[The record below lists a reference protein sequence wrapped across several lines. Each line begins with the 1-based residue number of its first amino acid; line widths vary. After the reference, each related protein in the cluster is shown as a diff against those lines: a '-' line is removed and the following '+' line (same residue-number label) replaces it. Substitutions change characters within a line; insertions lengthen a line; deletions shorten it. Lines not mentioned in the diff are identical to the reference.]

1 MKRTLIRHLSLAG
14 LALSIATGC
23 SQSYISGGAAPR
35 APTDGGGDGG
45 APNGNLGGTGGG
57 GTGGSGGGVPGPA
70 GPGVPP
76 VPVLDE
82 PFWVHPTSLL
92 DTRSMDGNDS
102 DSGSVAAGANGDALI
117 GVEYG
122 SRLFL
127 SERVGG
133 VWNFPVRFVTQPH
146 NPAGGSMFTPRSAIH
161 SNGNAIVVWVQ
172 RDNGTDR
179 VYACSRQNGVWTDP
193 ANHADHLSPNSTEGA
208 LAPGVVIDPAGDGIV
223 VWEQYVGGN
232 GRIFKSE
239 VHNGVWTN
247 PSSDGDGISAGATHA
262 QDVALA
268 VGPDG
273 HVIVAWA
280 QWGTSN
286 YSIFK
291 SERINGAWTHPAN
304 LAAGISPNGSHA
316 FAPKIAFDGIGDAV
330 LTWIQG
336 DGSNEQVFVS
346 QYRSGVWQHPTGL
359 SDNISPDGT
368 NAHAVCAAMSAN
380 RQAVIVWSQD
390 VAPSQSRLFKSVYG
404 NASWTHPAGLNDHF
418 SVGDHVNE
426 FTVGMDSI
434 GNVIVP
440 YTAADASLNWA
451 TYKSERRYSSWL
463 HPGSLAD
470 HISPTGTV
478 ATLPWIAVDGDD
490 AVIVIWRQSDG
501 TFQKTYMS
509 EYR

>member
-1 MKRTLIRHLSLAG
+1 MKRTLIRHLVLAG
-14 LALSIATGC
+14 LALSITTGC
-23 SQSYISGGAAPR
+23 SQSLVPGGVAPR
-35 APTDGGGDGG
+35 VPTDDGGGV
-45 APNGNLGGTGGG
+45 PNANPGGTGGA
-57 GTGGSGGGVPGPA
+57 GTGGGGGVPGPA
-70 GPGVPP
+70 GPGEPP
-76 VPVLDE
+76 APVLDE
-82 PFWVHPTSLL
+82 PYWVHPSSLL

-102 DSGSVAAGANGDALI
+102 DSGSVAAGGNGDAII

-127 SERVGG
+127 SERVSG
-133 VWNFPVRFVTQPH
+133 VWTFPVRFVTQPH

-161 SNGNAIVVWVQ
+161 SNGDAIVVWVQ
-172 RDNGTDR
+172 RDSGTDR
-179 VYACSRQNGVWTDP
+179 VYACTRQNGVWTDP
-193 ANHADHLSPNSTEGA
+193 ANHADHLSPNSAESA
-208 LAPGVVIDPAGDGIV
+208 LEARVVIDPAGDGVV

-247 PSSDGDGISAGATHA
+247 PASDSDGISAGATHA
-262 QDVALA
+262 QDVAIA

-291 SERINGAWTHPAN
+291 SERINGVWTHPAT
-304 LAAGISPNGSHA
+304 LADGISPNGSHA

-330 LTWIQG
+330 LAWIQG
-336 DGSNEQVFVS
+336 DGSNAQVFKS
-346 QYRSGVWQHPTGL
+346 EYRSGIWQHPTGL

-368 NAHAVCAAMSAN
+368 DARAVRVAMSTN
-380 RQAVIVWSQD
+380 QEAVIVWSQD
-390 VAPSQSRLFKSVYG
+390 TGSLQSHLFKSVYA
-404 NASWTHPAGLNDHF
+404 NSTWTHPAGINDHF
-418 SVGDHVNE
+418 SVGDQVNE
-426 FTVGMDSI
+426 FTVAMDSL
-434 GNVIVP
+434 GSVIVP

-451 TYKSERRYSSWL
+451 TYKSERRFSSWM

-470 HISPTGTV
+470 HISPGGTA

>member
-1 MKRTLIRHLSLAG
+1 
-14 LALSIATGC
+14 
-23 SQSYISGGAAPR
+23 
-35 APTDGGGDGG
+35 
-45 APNGNLGGTGGG
+45 
-57 GTGGSGGGVPGPA
+57 
-70 GPGVPP
+70 
-76 VPVLDE
+76 
-82 PFWVHPTSLL
+82 
-92 DTRSMDGNDS
+92 MDGNDS

-161 SNGNAIVVWVQ
+161 SNGDAIVVWVQ
-172 RDNGTDR
+172 RDNGIDR
-179 VYACSRQNGVWTDP
+179 VYACRRQSGVWIDP
-193 ANHADHLSPNSTEGA
+193 VNHADHLSPNSTESA
-208 LAPGVVIDPAGDGIV
+208 LEAWVVIDPAGDGVV
-223 VWEQYVGGN
+223 VWEQYVAGN

-239 VHNGVWTN
+239 CHNGVWTN
-247 PSSDGDGISAGATHA
+247 PTSVNDGISAGTTHA

-291 SERINGAWTHPAN
+291 SERINGVWTHPAS

-330 LTWIQG
+330 LAWIQG
-336 DGSNEQVFVS
+336 DGSNDQVFVS

-368 NAHAVCAAMSAN
+368 DAHAVRVAMSAD

-390 VAPSQSRLFKSVYG
+390 TGSFRSHLFKSVYG
-404 NASWTHPAGLNDHF
+404 NSTWTHPAGLNDHF

-426 FTVGMDSI
+426 FTVAMDSV

-440 YTAADASLNWA
+440 YTAADASLTWA
-451 TYKSERRYSSWL
+451 TYLTERRFASWS
-463 HPGSLAD
+463 HPGSLAN
-470 HISPTGTV
+470 HISPSGTV
-478 ATLPWIAVDGDD
+478 ATLPWIAVDGND